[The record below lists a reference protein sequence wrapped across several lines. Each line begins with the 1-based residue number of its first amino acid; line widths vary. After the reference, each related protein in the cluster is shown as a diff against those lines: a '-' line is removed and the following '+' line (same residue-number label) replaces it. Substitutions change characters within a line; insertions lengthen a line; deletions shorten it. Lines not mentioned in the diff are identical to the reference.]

1 MEGVTEE
8 GLRTL
13 VEHFYARVRQDF
25 ALGPVFNGA
34 IHDWPEHLV
43 RLQAFWSSIMLGSG
57 RYKGRP
63 LPAHLRHEAAITPAL
78 FDRWLALWRETTSEL
93 MAAPVAAALQEKAGR
108 IAQSLTLAL
117 EDHRDRRR
125 RPTAVGA

>member
-1 MEGVTEE
+1 MDGVTED

-13 VEHFYARVRQDF
+13 IESFYARVRQDA

-43 RLQAFWSSIMLGSG
+43 RLQAVWSSIMLGSG

-63 LPAHLRHEAAITPAL
+63 VPAHLRHEAAITPAL

-93 MAAPVAAALQEKAGR
+93 MAAPAAAALQEKAGH
-108 IAQSLTLAL
+108 IARSLSFAL
-117 EDHRDRRR
+117 EDQRDRLRR
-125 RPTAVGA
+125 QNAVAA